1 MAAQQVWMAG
11 GAQDQGREH
20 PGLQTWEGVRLA
32 TDVWDQ
38 CRLTNNGKQPRRLF
52 PSGRRQTRFPAEPHN
67 TSLSFFLDFKGSD
80 LWGIQGKVRDQECS
94 KGRFR
99 RWPRSTVLLHACFD
113 DREGWMCFIVM
124 RYRGW
129 VVNSLEQ
136 GSRVARELD
145 IAGAHHP
152 EGHLEKSPGSSF
164 LSPGLP
170 LNLLYHTLPHLLQ
183 VFTQGSSSK

>member
-1 MAAQQVWMAG
+1 MSGISVDSQIMESNQ
-11 GAQDQGREH
+11 
-20 PGLQTWEGVRLA
+20 EGF
-32 TDVWDQ
+32 
-38 CRLTNNGKQPRRLF
+38 F
-52 PSGRRQTRFPAEPHN
+52 PVEEGRRFPEEPHN
-67 TSLSFFLDFKGSD
+67 TSLSFFLDFKRSD

-99 RWPRSTVLLHACFD
+99 RWPWSPVLLHACFD

-152 EGHLEKSPGSSF
+152 EGHLEKSPALPSF
-164 LSPGLP
+164 LLTF
-170 LNLLYHTLPHLLQ
+170 L
-183 VFTQGSSSK
+183 